1 MASSSFNLTRLRNE
15 LRPFRLYWFPRL
27 RSTNDH
33 AAALRKHARLFAPAV
48 VLTAHQTA
56 GRGRGSNAWFSTP
69 GCLTVTF
76 AFPIEEHLSVHQL
89 PLVAGLATR
98 NAAAELCGEP
108 AIGLKWPNDIVHN
121 GRKLAGLLCERIHRV
136 DLIGLGLNVNND
148 PRLAPSALRSRVTC
162 LSAIAG
168 RQLDMTEVLATI
180 ARHMHRTLSRRN
192 QHPFASLLQEYN
204 QHHVLPGRR
213 VRLCS
218 ASHKPRITGLCTGLD
233 HLGRLLVQD
242 QHHTHPIVSGHI
254 ELIT

>member
-1 MASSSFNLTRLRNE
+1 MRTCSFNLARLRSA
-15 LRPFRLYWFPRL
+15 LRPFRLHWFPRL

-33 AAALRKHARLFAPAV
+33 AAAMRKAGRLFAPAI

-56 GRGRGSNAWFSTP
+56 GRGRGPNSWFSPP

-76 AFPIEEHLSVHQL
+76 ALPIEEHLSPHQL
-89 PLVAGLATR
+89 PLVAGLAAR
-98 NAAAELCGEP
+98 NAAAELTGNP
-108 AIGLKWPNDIVHN
+108 SIGLKWPNDIVHD
-121 GRKLAGLLCERIHRV
+121 GLKLAGLLCERIHRI

-148 PRLAPSALRSRVTC
+148 PRLAPLALRSRITC

-168 RQLDMTEVLATI
+168 RQLDMTDVLATI
-180 ARHMHRTLSRRN
+180 ARHLHRTLSRRN

-204 QHHVLPGRR
+204 QHHVLPGHR
-213 VRLCS
+213 VRIS
-218 ASHKPRITGLCTGLD
+218 APNQTPITGLCTGLD

-242 QHHTHPIVSGHI
+242 HHRTHPIVSGHV